1 MWTITAATALC
12 ALCLSPRGVLAEET
26 KGESEFIG
34 PFAANVA
41 GALTGAAQGL
51 ATGGIAGGI
60 VGGLAGGLFGANI
73 GQPQQATPQPKVAVK
88 LMPSKHMKIA
98 KRDLQSIIGDLRH
111 EIRKQVYNV
120 ERQYMNTAKPGP
132 RALMYSSDTFLPG
145 TEAARF
151 QETKPR
157 NDVPPA
163 SLSNAPLFRQTD
175 RVQPR
180 QRQQSDTERE
190 IGDIVEALNELSD
203 LAVVDKTPES
213 AAKEEVVL
221 ADGEVTHRHETHII
235 ML

>member
-1 MWTITAATALC
+1 MWTVTAATALFV
-12 ALCLSPRGVLAEET
+12 LCLSSRGVLAEET

-60 VGGLAGGLFGANI
+60 VGGLAGGLLGANI
-73 GQPQQATPQPKVAVK
+73 GQPQQATAPPKVAVK

-120 ERQYMNTAKPGP
+120 EKQYMNTAKPGP
-132 RALMYSSDTFLPG
+132 RALMYSSDSFLPG

-157 NDVPPA
+157 NDVPPT
-163 SLSNAPLFRQTD
+163 SLSNVPVFQQTD
-175 RVQPR
+175 RVRPR
-180 QRQQSDTERE
+180 HQQQIDSER
-190 IGDIVEALNELSD
+190 GIVEALNELSD
-203 LAVVDKTPES
+203 LAEVDKTPES
-213 AAKEEVVL
+213 AAKKEVIL
-221 ADGEVTHRHETHII
+221 ADGP
-235 ML
+235 L